1 MFRAFILFLLTLVVL
16 IFVTAFP
23 AAAQVEQVCYMSGLD
38 NVPPGWTMYSIVYDP
53 TSGAVYFERTVTGGG
68 TDLYQAITPILVP
81 ITAQEDIYV
90 DGFGPM
96 TFYAADPIWHMP
108 FSDCVGGR
116 IGDGRVNDGADQ
128 LGAPLAA
135 YCKSGSLEVWDIGT
149 DARGTLGFTASADEI
164 DAGLADAAASGLP
177 TLISSGLGNSLY
189 ATPHGNLALLGP
201 DLRDPGKEYKFE
213 FSGSRCG

>member
-1 MFRAFILFLLTLVVL
+1 VQTICYGTGYQDIPGDVEFRSVL
-16 IFVTAFP
+16 
-23 AAAQVEQVCYMSGLD
+23 
-38 NVPPGWTMYSIVYDP
+38 YDP
-53 TSGAVYFERTVTGGG
+53 DTGVVYFDRT
-68 TDLYQAITPILVP
+68 ITPQSDPYNGLTPVLVP
-81 ITAQEDIYV
+81 ITAWEDIYI
-90 DGFGPM
+90 DGSYWS
-96 TFYAADPIWHMP
+96 TFSVELSTDFHLPL
-108 FSDCVGGR
+108 SDCSGGR

-135 YCKSGSLEVWDIGT
+135 YCKSGSIEVWDIGT

-189 ATPHGNLALLGP
+189 ATPHGNLAVLGP
-201 DLRDPGKEYKFE
+201 DLRDPGKVYKFE